1 MKKIVLIAVCL
12 VLSFW
17 GKAQIPVTDG
27 ANIAQSIVNSVQQL
41 MQTSTTAQNMIKNF
55 EETVKIYL
63 QGKRYYDAL
72 KDVSNLVKDARK
84 VQKTVLLLGEISDI
98 FVNNY
103 QKMLGDKN
111 FNTRELETISRG
123 YVMLLQEAT
132 DLLLELKTIINITGL
147 SMTDRDRIDLI
158 DRIYRAV
165 LHYRNLVNYYTRKN
179 ICVSWLR
186 SKKKKD
192 TDRFLQLYGT
202 NERYW

>member
-27 ANIAQSIVNSVQQL
+27 ASIAQSIVNSVQQL

-55 EETVKIYL
+55 DETVKIYQ

-72 KDVSNLVKDARK
+72 KSVSSLIKDARK
-84 VQKTVLLLGEISDI
+84 VQKTILLVGEISDI

-147 SMTDRDRIDLI
+147 SMTDRDP
-158 DRIYRAV
+158 
-165 LHYRNLVNYYTRKN
+165 N
-179 ICVSWLR
+179 
-186 SKKKKD
+186 
-192 TDRFLQLYGT
+192 
-202 NERYW
+202 

>member
-55 EETVKIYL
+55 EETVKIYQ

-72 KDVSNLVKDARK
+72 KSVSSLIKDARK
-84 VQKTVLLLGEISDI
+84 VQKTILLVGEISDI

-158 DRIYRAV
+158 DRIYRVV